1 MDFIT
6 NLPPDAGWPLSGS
19 GTDYLYNTI
28 LTVTCRFSKAKILI
42 PGHKDWKTADWATAF
57 SNQVI
62 PYWGLPKVS
71 IRLAN
76 SPVQSQTVGFL
87 GTVFE
92 TGPYGLVSKRFGLK
106 GFFID
111 QTVRFGPIHMNK
123 WGPFLRPDRTVFA
136 KNGPVWDWTVW
147 SHWTEPRNTGPF
159 H

>member
-1 MDFIT
+1 M
-6 NLPPDAGWPLSGS
+6 A
-19 GTDYLYNTI
+19 
-28 LTVTCRFSKAKILI
+28 
-42 PGHKDWKTADWATAF
+42 
-57 SNQVI
+57 
-62 PYWGLPKVS
+62 
-71 IRLAN
+71 RLAN

-123 WGPFLRPDRTVFA
+123 WGPFLRPDRMVFA